1 MADRISYVGLDVH
14 KESIVVAVAS
24 SGLRGE
30 VREYGRIANTTTAL
44 DRLLRKFGGD
54 GVTLRFCYEAG
65 PCGYGIQRR
74 LSAQGHECIVV
85 APSLIPKRAGD
96 RVKTD
101 RRDAASLAKLHRAG
115 ELTAVWVPDTAHEA
129 MRDLVRARLD
139 AVHAVRRAR
148 QQLSGFLLRQ
158 GCHYGR
164 PAWIKLHRRWLA
176 GLKFAQA
183 VHHLVLEDYIAA
195 VEAAAARR
203 DRLTAQ
209 IEAMLPGWALAPVV
223 AALQTMRGMALVNA
237 ATLIAE
243 LGDLSRFG
251 NPRQLMAYL
260 GLVPSEH
267 SSGASVR
274 RGGITKAGNSAA
286 RRLLIE
292 ASWSY
297 RFPARLSRE
306 LLLRQ
311 ENQPKTI
318 RDIAWK
324 GQVRLCARYRKLA
337 RTGKPANVVTSAVAR
352 ELAGFV
358 WAIARQVAVTQADR
372 GNRVSASRRRHRTIE
387 HALYG
392 QGWRHGRG
400 QENPRIHYLPDR
412 DPMQVSRLRQLRDA
426 STVMRFRPAHQSLI
440 NRRFNDRASCLAR
453 KSPKLALCRKPRIH
467 APAT

>member
-1 MADRISYVGLDVH
+1 MQVTRIAPGKPVPSLMHRRRVMADRITYVGLDVH

-24 SGLRGE
+24 GGLRGE
-30 VREYGRIANTTTAL
+30 VREYGRIANTATAL
-44 DRLLRKFGGD
+44 DRLLRKLGD
-54 GVTLRFCYEAG
+54 AGMALRFCYEAG
-65 PCGYGIQRR
+65 PCGYGIQRHV
-74 LSAQGHECIVV
+74 SARGHECVVV

-115 ELTAVWVPDTAHEA
+115 ELTAVWVPDPQHEA

-139 AVHAVRRAR
+139 AVHALRRAR

-158 GCHYGR
+158 GCHYRR
-164 PAWIKLHRRWLA
+164 PAWTRLHRPYGSSPWAEGSRLA
-176 GLKFAQA
+176 GLKVAQA
-183 VHHLVLEDYIAA
+183 GHHIVLGDYIAA
-195 VEAAAARR
+195 VEAVEGPR

-209 IEAMLPGWALAPVV
+209 IEAMLPDWTLAPVV

-243 LGDLSRFG
+243 LGDLTRFA

-267 SSGASVR
+267 SSGASVK

-292 ASWSY
+292 AAWTY
-297 RFPARLSRE
+297 RFPARISRE

-311 ENQPKTI
+311 EKQPKPI

-337 RTGKPANVVTSAVAR
+337 RTGKPTNVVTTAIAR
-352 ELAGFV
+352 ELTGFV
-358 WAIARQVAVTQADR
+358 WAIARQVTVTA
-372 GNRVSASRRRHRTIE
+372 G
-387 HALYG
+387 
-392 QGWRHGRG
+392 
-400 QENPRIHYLPDR
+400 
-412 DPMQVSRLRQLRDA
+412 
-426 STVMRFRPAHQSLI
+426 
-440 NRRFNDRASCLAR
+440 
-453 KSPKLALCRKPRIH
+453 
-467 APAT
+467 